1 MARVFAV
8 MAQILLRAGV
18 IAVQTL
24 MEPGF
29 SHGTEC
35 EPKALV
41 QYRGTNLI
49 GAGIES
55 GYRRLS
61 GGRCAYPGLSLKAN
75 LSGQPK
81 LSR

>member
-8 MAQILLRAGV
+8 MAQILLRVGA
-18 IAVQTL
+18 IAVQIF

-35 EPKALV
+35 GSKAQV

-49 GAGIES
+49 GARISHRSVILLTAAE
-55 GYRRLS
+55 RIRVW
-61 GGRCAYPGLSLKAN
+61 AHKN
-75 LSGQPK
+75 
-81 LSR
+81 